1 MFDFALF
8 LLYLYEAAAVHV
20 HDFFPVRDMGGRVA
34 MPLVAALGPG
44 GEKGRRPENRAFYVV
59 KELPTFRGG

>member
-8 LLYLYEAAAVHV
+8 LLYLYEAAVVHV
-20 HDFFPVRDMGGRVA
+20 HVFFPVRVMGGRVA

-44 GEKGRRPENRAFYVV
+44 GEK
-59 KELPTFRGG
+59 RGADPRTEHSTW